1 MIPEEERPGKLR
13 KRDPEL
19 KPSTFDVFERR
30 RHVNV
35 FRVDKLWVFKYFFE
49 DKEAFKAFLG
59 WYNRDLYRFEFKS
72 VGARNQALKLLE
84 RSGLDYDLI
93 EDLEGYV
100 VKLPKSAKYA
110 QVLKNSVVVK
120 ETADER
126 IFLREW
132 FIPFSTQLKLYC
144 F

>member
-1 MIPEEERPGKLR
+1 V
-13 KRDPEL
+13 
-19 KPSTFDVFERR
+19 S
-30 RHVNV
+30 
-35 FRVDKLWVFKYFFE
+35 
-49 DKEAFKAFLG
+49 
-59 WYNRDLYRFEFKS
+59 
-72 VGARNQALKLLE
+72 ARNQALKLLE
-84 RSGLDYDLI
+84 RSGFDYDLI

-110 QVLKNSVVVK
+110 HVLKNSVAVK

-132 FIPFSTQLKLYC
+132 FIPFPTQLKLYC